1 MNDITTT
8 VIGNAVTDV
17 SLRVTSSGTSVASFR
32 IASNSRRFDKSTSSW
47 IDQEPSYLSITAWS
61 QLAENVALSV
71 HKGQPLVVTGKLKVR
86 QWQDAD
92 KSGTNVEIDAIAIG
106 HDLNRGTSEFT
117 KVKRVSEFYEQDPWI
132 NEAADTEI
140 SAA

>member
-1 MNDITTT
+1 MNDIITT

-32 IASNSRRFDKSTSSW
+32 IASNSRRFDKSTNSW

-71 HKGQPLVVTGKLKVR
+71 HKGQGLVVTGKLKVR

-92 KSGTNVEIDAIAIG
+92 KSGTNVEIDATAIG

-117 KVKRVSEFYEQDPWI
+117 KVKRVSEFYDQDPWM

>member
-1 MNDITTT
+1 MNDIITT

-32 IASNSRRFDKSTSSW
+32 IASNSRRFDKSTNSW
-47 IDQEPSYLSITAWS
+47 IEQEPSYLSITAWS

-71 HKGQPLVVTGKLKVR
+71 HKGQGLVVTGKLKVR

-92 KSGTNVEIDAIAIG
+92 KSGTNVEIDATAIG
-106 HDLNRGTSEFT
+106 HDLNKGTSEFT
-117 KVKRVSEFYEQDPWI
+117 KVKRVSEFYEQDPWM

>member
-1 MNDITTT
+1 MNDIITT

-32 IASNSRRFDKSTSSW
+32 IASNSRRFDKSTNSW

-106 HDLNRGTSEFT
+106 HDLNRGTNEFT

>member
-1 MNDITTT
+1 MNDIITT

-32 IASNSRRFDKSTSSW
+32 IASNSRRFDKSTNSW

-71 HKGQPLVVTGKLKVR
+71 HKGQGLVVTGKLKVR
-86 QWQDAD
+86 QWQDGD
-92 KSGTNVEIDAIAIG
+92 KSGTNVEIDATAIG

-117 KVKRVSEFYEQDPWI
+117 KVKRVSEFYEQDPWM

>member
-1 MNDITTT
+1 MNDIITT

-117 KVKRVSEFYEQDPWI
+117 KVKRVSEFYEQDPWM
-132 NEAADTEI
+132 NEASDTEI

>member
-1 MNDITTT
+1 MNDIITT

-17 SLRVTSSGTSVASFR
+17 SLRVTSTGASVASFR
-32 IASNSRRFDKSTSSW
+32 IASNSRRFDKSTNSW

-71 HKGQPLVVTGKLKVR
+71 HKGQALVVTGKLKVR

-117 KVKRVSEFYEQDPWI
+117 KVKRVSEFYEQDPWM

>member
-1 MNDITTT
+1 MNDIITT

-17 SLRVTSSGTSVASFR
+17 SLRVTSTGASVASFR
-32 IASNSRRFDKSTSSW
+32 IASNSRRFDKSTNSW

-71 HKGQPLVVTGKLKVR
+71 HKGQGLVVTGKLKVR

-92 KSGTNVEIDAIAIG
+92 KSGTNVEIDATAIG

-117 KVKRVSEFYEQDPWI
+117 KVKRVSEFYEQDPWM
-132 NEAADTEI
+132 NEASDTEI

>member
-1 MNDITTT
+1 MNDIITT

-17 SLRVTSSGTSVASFR
+17 SLRTTSTGASVASFR
-32 IASNSRRFDKSTSSW
+32 IASNSRRFDKATKTW
-47 IDQEPSYLSITAWS
+47 IEQDPSYLSITAWS

-71 HKGQPLVVTGKLKVR
+71 HKGQGLVVTGKLKVR

-92 KSGTNVEIDAIAIG
+92 KSGTNVEIDATAIG

-117 KVKRVSEFYEQDPWI
+117 KVKRVSEFYEQDPWL
-132 NEAADTEI
+132 NETADTEI
-140 SAA
+140 NAA

>member
-1 MNDITTT
+1 MNDIITT

-92 KSGTNVEIDAIAIG
+92 KSGTNVEIDATAIG

-117 KVKRVSEFYEQDPWI
+117 KVKRVSEFYEQDPWM

>member
-1 MNDITTT
+1 MNDIITT

-32 IASNSRRFDKSTSSW
+32 IASNSRRFDKSTNSW

-71 HKGQPLVVTGKLKVR
+71 HKGQPLVVIGKLKVR
-86 QWQDAD
+86 QWQDSD

-117 KVKRVSEFYEQDPWI
+117 KVKRVSEFYEQDPWM

>member
-1 MNDITTT
+1 MNDIITT

-17 SLRVTSSGTSVASFR
+17 SLRTTSTGASVASFR
-32 IASNSRRFDKSTSSW
+32 IASNSRRFDKSTNTW
-47 IDQEPSYLSITAWS
+47 IDQDPSYLSISAWS

-71 HKGQPLVVTGKLKVR
+71 HKGQALVVTGKLKVR

>member
-1 MNDITTT
+1 MNDIITT

-17 SLRVTSSGTSVASFR
+17 SLRVTSTGASVASFR
-32 IASNSRRFDKSTSSW
+32 IASNSRRFDKSTNSW

-71 HKGQPLVVTGKLKVR
+71 HKGQGLVVTGKLKVR

-92 KSGTNVEIDAIAIG
+92 KSGTNVEIDATAIG

-117 KVKRVSEFYEQDPWI
+117 KVKRVSEFYEQDPWM
-132 NEAADTEI
+132 NEAADAEI
-140 SAA
+140 NAA

>member
-1 MNDITTT
+1 MNDIITT

-17 SLRVTSSGTSVASFR
+17 SLRTTSTGASVASFR
-32 IASNSRRFDKSTSSW
+32 IASNSRRFDKATNTW
-47 IDQEPSYLSITAWS
+47 IEQDPSYLSITAWS

-71 HKGQPLVVTGKLKVR
+71 HKGQALVVTGKLKVKH
-86 QWQDAD
+86 WQDAE
-92 KSGTNVEIDAIAIG
+92 KSGTNVEIDATAIG

-117 KVKRVSEFYEQDPWI
+117 KVKRVSEFYEQDPWL

-140 SAA
+140 NAA

>member
-1 MNDITTT
+1 MNDIITT

-17 SLRVTSSGTSVASFR
+17 SLRVTSTGTSVASFR
-32 IASNSRRFDKSTSSW
+32 IASNSRRFDKSTNSW

-71 HKGQPLVVTGKLKVR
+71 HKGQGLVVTGKLKVR
-86 QWQDAD
+86 QWQDGD
-92 KSGTNVEIDAIAIG
+92 KSGTNVEIDATAIG

-117 KVKRVSEFYEQDPWI
+117 KVKRVSEFYEQDPWM

>member
-1 MNDITTT
+1 MNDIITT

-32 IASNSRRFDKSTSSW
+32 IASNSRRFDKSTNSW
-47 IDQEPSYLSITAWS
+47 IDQEPSYLSITAWA

-71 HKGQPLVVTGKLKVR
+71 YKGQGLVVTGKLKVR

-92 KSGTNVEIDAIAIG
+92 KSGTNVEIDATAIG

>member
-1 MNDITTT
+1 MNDIITT

-71 HKGQPLVVTGKLKVR
+71 HKGQALVVTGKLKVR

-92 KSGTNVEIDAIAIG
+92 KSGTNVEIDATAIG

-117 KVKRVSEFYEQDPWI
+117 KVKRVSEFYEQDPWM
-132 NEAADTEI
+132 NEASDTEI

>member
-1 MNDITTT
+1 M
-8 VIGNAVTDV
+8 
-17 SLRVTSSGTSVASFR
+17 
-32 IASNSRRFDKSTSSW
+32 
-47 IDQEPSYLSITAWS
+47 
-61 QLAENVALSV
+61 ALSV

-106 HDLNRGTSEFT
+106 HDLNRGTNEFT
-117 KVKRVSEFYEQDPWI
+117 KVKRVSEFYEQDPWM

>member
-1 MNDITTT
+1 MNDIITT

-17 SLRVTSSGTSVASFR
+17 SLRVTTTGTSVASFR
-32 IASNSRRFDKSTSSW
+32 IASNSRRFDKSTNSW

-92 KSGTNVEIDAIAIG
+92 KSGTNVEIDATAIG

-117 KVKRVSEFYEQDPWI
+117 KVKRVSEFYEQDPWM

>member
-1 MNDITTT
+1 MNDIITT

-117 KVKRVSEFYEQDPWI
+117 KVKRVSEFYEQDPWM

>member
-17 SLRVTSSGTSVASFR
+17 SLRVTSAGTSVASFR
-32 IASNSRRFDKSTSSW
+32 ISSNSRRFDKSTSSW

-92 KSGTNVEIDAIAIG
+92 KSGTNVEIDAIGIG

-117 KVKRVSEFYEQDPWI
+117 KVKRVSEFYEQDPWM

>member
-1 MNDITTT
+1 MNDIITT

-17 SLRVTSSGTSVASFR
+17 SLRVTSAGTSVVSFR

-71 HKGQPLVVTGKLKVR
+71 HKGQGLVVTGKLKVR

-92 KSGTNVEIDAIAIG
+92 KSGTNVEIDAVAIG
-106 HDLNRGTSEFT
+106 HVLNRGTSEFT
-117 KVKRVSEFYEQDPWI
+117 KVKRVSEFYEQDPWM

>member
-1 MNDITTT
+1 MNDIITT

-86 QWQDAD
+86 KWQDAV

-117 KVKRVSEFYEQDPWI
+117 KVKRVSEFYEQDPWM
-132 NEAADTEI
+132 NEAADNEI

>member
-1 MNDITTT
+1 MNDIITT

-17 SLRVTSSGTSVASFR
+17 SLRTTSTGASVASFR
-32 IASNSRRFDKSTSSW
+32 IASNSRRFDKSTNTW
-47 IDQEPSYLSITAWS
+47 IDQDPSYLSISAWS

-71 HKGQPLVVTGKLKVR
+71 HKGQALVVTGKLKVR

-92 KSGTNVEIDAIAIG
+92 KSGTNVEIDATAIG

-117 KVKRVSEFYEQDPWI
+117 KVKRVSEFYEQDPWR
-132 NEAADTEI
+132 NEAVDAEI
-140 SAA
+140 NAA

>member
-1 MNDITTT
+1 MNDIITT

-32 IASNSRRFDKSTSSW
+32 IASNSRRFDKSTNSW

-71 HKGQPLVVTGKLKVR
+71 HKGQGLVVTGKLKVR

>member
-1 MNDITTT
+1 MNDIIAT
-8 VIGNAVTDV
+8 VVGNAVTDV
-17 SLRVTSSGTSVASFR
+17 SLRTTSSGVSVASFR
-32 IASNSRRFDKSTSSW
+32 IASNSRRFDKKSNSW
-47 IDQEPSYLSITAWS
+47 IDQEPSFLSITAWS
-61 QLAENVALSV
+61 QLAENVALSI
-71 HKGQPLVVTGKLKVR
+71 HKGQAIVVTGKLKVK

-92 KSGTNVEIDAIAIG
+92 KSGTSVEIDAIAIG

-140 SAA
+140 NAA

>member
-1 MNDITTT
+1 MNDIITT

-17 SLRVTSSGTSVASFR
+17 SLRTTSIGASVASFR
-32 IASNSRRFDKSTSSW
+32 IASNSRRFDKSTNTW
-47 IDQEPSYLSITAWS
+47 IEQDPSYLSVSAWS

-71 HKGQPLVVTGKLKVR
+71 HKGQALVVTGKLKVR

-92 KSGTNVEIDAIAIG
+92 KSGTNVEIDATAIG

-117 KVKRVSEFYEQDPWI
+117 KVKRVSEFNEQDPWL
-132 NEAADTEI
+132 NEAADAEI
-140 SAA
+140 NAA

>member
-1 MNDITTT
+1 
-8 VIGNAVTDV
+8 VTDV

-32 IASNSRRFDKSTSSW
+32 IASNSRRFDKSTNSW

-71 HKGQPLVVTGKLKVR
+71 HKGQGLVVTGKLKVR
-86 QWQDAD
+86 QWQDGD

-117 KVKRVSEFYEQDPWI
+117 KVKRVSEFYEQDPWM